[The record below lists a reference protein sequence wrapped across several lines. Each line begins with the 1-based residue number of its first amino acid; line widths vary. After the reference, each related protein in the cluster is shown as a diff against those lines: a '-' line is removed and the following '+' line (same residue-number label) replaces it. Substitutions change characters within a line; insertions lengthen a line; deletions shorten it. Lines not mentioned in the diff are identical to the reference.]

1 MLHRIE
7 MPDGGVSYV
16 GDKLNDEI
24 NAEMLK
30 MLKEFCSNVKSDTSF
45 HPPTY
50 TKKPTME
57 LLDKCWQQTISQKPI
72 IKNKKSKKKKR

>member
-24 NAEMLK
+24 NEELFK
-30 MLKEFCSNVKSDTSF
+30 MLKEFCSNTKSDISF
-45 HPPTY
+45 IPPTY
-50 TKKPTME
+50 NKKPTME
-57 LLDKCWQQTISQKPI
+57 LLDKCWQQTISQKP
-72 IKNKKSKKKKR
+72 KNKKSKNKKR